1 MKRQYGAG
9 WGITRRNFCGAVTAS
24 TQPYMEQQEPGGECF
39 LVEAETGKVIELPDM
54 DTVTA
59 QLDAAAQPADNR
71 PDSNFKTVEWVDN
84 TTVRVDYY
92 WTTQGYKLV
101 SGTYE
106 YDIASGVCRH

>member
-1 MKRQYGAG
+1 
-9 WGITRRNFCGAVTAS
+9 
-24 TQPYMEQQEPGGECF
+24 MEQQEPGGECF

-106 YDIASGVCRH
+106 YDIASGDIVSNASEISDMPG